1 MKSQRG
7 KANYKL
13 RDLNSNYKLFLNEF
27 YPKLNEYVNYLEKIL
42 EKEKIKNISYINTK
56 YVLEDINSIIQFKFQ
71 NSITVCE
78 NA

>member
-13 RDLNSNYKLFLNEF
+13 GDLNSNYKLFLNEF
-27 YPKLNEYVNYLEKIL
+27 YPKLNEYIKYLEKIL

-56 YVLEDINSIIQFKFQ
+56 YVLEDINSIIQFKF
-71 NSITVCE
+71 
-78 NA
+78 